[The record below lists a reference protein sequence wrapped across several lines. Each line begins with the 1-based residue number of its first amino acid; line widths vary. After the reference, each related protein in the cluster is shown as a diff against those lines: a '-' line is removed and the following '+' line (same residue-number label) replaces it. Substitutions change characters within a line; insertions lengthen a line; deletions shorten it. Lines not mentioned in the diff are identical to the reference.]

1 MSDAWDQPHRELVAR
16 TLKLRTKEELDLLE
30 HLAVSKNLDPLAG
43 ELLMFNGR
51 TPITSINGA
60 TKLCADELDGIDVE
74 FYTADG
80 DSFPVWL
87 QDSPPAACAVSV
99 WRKGRTRPFTASCRF
114 KDYKGPGKPWSQM
127 PSTMIRKCALAA
139 ALRLGFADRLAGI
152 YAKEEMENAGNTNE
166 PVERIAQVRKPETT
180 LEPLPEKPTPR
191 QTKATDGITNQE
203 VAADAK
209 ASEPPGLEPQ
219 KFKMKSIQ
227 VLYDRCAKL
236 GMTPT
241 GWKTLCN
248 QLGAKTGVD
257 ISPNIAQQITA
268 KLTPD
273 DVGAKKIM
281 LLNSGRPT
289 TAQPVTA

>member
-1 MSDAWDQPHRELVAR
+1 MADTWDQSHRELVAR

-74 FYTADG
+74 FYTAEG

-87 QDSPPAACAVSV
+87 QDAPPAACSVSV

-152 YAKEEMENAGNTNE
+152 YAKEEMDQAGGTSNE
-166 PVERIAQVRKPETT
+166 PEQRIAQVRKPEPAS
-180 LEPLPEKPTPR
+180 EPLPEKT
-191 QTKATDGITNQE
+191 TDGTTSQE

-248 QLGAKTGVD
+248 QLGAKTGAD
-257 ISPNIAQQITA
+257 IPPNTAQQITA

-273 DVGAKKIM
+273 DVGVEKIM

>member
-152 YAKEEMENAGNTNE
+152 YAKEEMDQAGSTSE
-166 PVERIAQVRKPETT
+166 PVERIAEIRKPETT
-180 LEPLPEKPTPR
+180 SEPLPEKPTPR
-191 QTKATDGITNQE
+191 QTTATNGITSQE
-203 VAADAK
+203 VVEDAK
-209 ASEPPGLEPQ
+209 ASEPAGLQPQ
-219 KFKMKSIQ
+219 AFQMASIQ
-227 VLYDRCAKL
+227 KLYDRCASM
-236 GMTPT
+236 GMTPL

-248 QLGAKTGVD
+248 QLQVKSGAEIPPATAQKIEPQLSTG
-257 ISPNIAQQITA
+257 
-268 KLTPD
+268 
-273 DVGAKKIM
+273 KIM